1 MAEKGRCIRR
11 PGKGRGVEG
20 EKAPAL
26 VAVAGGVAIPEQRQS
41 YNKRRRSRGPSAR
54 HEFPLGEG
62 QGKRGENLAVSG
74 CAALSPREPYPT
86 PWRTRAAKQLAAG
99 TPTRRGSPV
108 SAGTLP
114 REVSARRT
122 GKPRSPEA
130 RASRSSLVS
139 WRPPFALGEGQVGT
153 ERATGR
159 VGVTDP
165 YPRAASSY
173 AAVNCSVSSSS

>member
-74 CAALSPREPYPT
+74 CRCPIPEGTLSYTVANASGEAPV
-86 PWRTRAAKQLAAG
+86 AG
-99 TPTRRGSPV
+99 T
-108 SAGTLP
+108 
-114 REVSARRT
+114 
-122 GKPRSPEA
+122 
-130 RASRSSLVS
+130 
-139 WRPPFALGEGQVGT
+139 
-153 ERATGR
+153 AT
-159 VGVTDP
+159 P
-165 YPRAASSY
+165 
-173 AAVNCSVSSSS
+173 